1 MTAFND
7 PEIISLLSEKTVPV
21 ATDVRDTKRQDA
33 DGEFFRK
40 VTKPI
45 SYRQSGA
52 CVFTPD
58 GRVLGQCSATS
69 RKEVYDLLKSA
80 LPKFQPPAE
89 PPKIEPL
96 GKLDDKNR
104 YVVEPP
110 EGSLVVNTMM
120 THLSEHGRGT
130 HPWFDKLLPETVAVD
145 RLWIL
150 KEEQQA
156 LAAGTFPESLTK
168 RLARWHFVDS
178 ITFDQNR
185 AGTVKSIEVELD
197 NGRITGSMH
206 LDGSTQKMKL
216 NLLGFVQSQNGAVN
230 ASTSLRAECEWV
242 RTVQSTQLLMPSVLP
257 TKNTSPSTCRRI
269 PCWDTA
275 PACFS
280 TIETIR
286 GVVSHSNFRLCDRRT
301 EGIMGVATLARVGN
315 QSRSSQWDL
324 ASILFAKAN
333 LSVSQ

>member
-1 MTAFND
+1 MRLGDN
-7 PEIISLLSEKTVPV
+7 
-21 ATDVRDTKRQDA
+21 
-33 DGEFFRK
+33 FF
-40 VTKPI
+40 
-45 SYRQSGA
+45 
-52 CVFTPD
+52 VFHWFLRLT
-58 GRVLGQCSATS
+58 QHFS

-120 THLSEHGRGT
+120 THLSGHGRGT

-145 RLWIL
+145 RLWIR

-185 AGTVKSIEVELD
+185 AGTVKSFEVELD

-216 NLLGFVQSQNGAVN
+216 NLLGFVESQNGTVKRFDIVARGMRVGKDGTKYPV
-230 ASTSLRAECEWV
+230 AYAFGIADKDHVAFHVPPYPVLGYSTSV
-242 RTVQSTQLLMPSVLP
+242 YF
-257 TKNTSPSTCRRI
+257 N
-269 PCWDTA
+269 
-275 PACFS
+275 
-280 TIETIR
+280 
-286 GVVSHSNFRLCDRRT
+286 N
-301 EGIMGVATLARVGN
+301 
-315 QSRSSQWDL
+315 
-324 ASILFAKAN
+324 
-333 LSVSQ
+333 